1 MRRSMPAGVRAGL
14 VLLGVGVFLF
24 PGAVFRGEAFYD
36 RDIHLEWYSQV
47 EGFVRAVASGAWPVW
62 DNTIGFGESML
73 ADSTRSGSGSRCWPT
88 PARRSAIPRAGST

>member
-73 ADSTRSGSGSRCWPT
+73 ADPSRNRSTHGT
-88 PARRSAIPRAGST
+88 EA